1 MHAAIERKEEKAKI
15 LGKMKRVETSSSSSD
30 SEDKQRIA
38 AKTFSKSKPAQQLQ
52 SQASH
57 GAKSRKLSTSG
68 SATPK
73 KASEPKYRK
82 FDKFDNIFQK
92 NPLKN

>member
-38 AKTFSKSKPAQQLQ
+38 AKTFSKSKPAHPVS
-52 SQASH
+52 SQTSNPPK
-57 GAKSRKLSTSG
+57 GRKLSSSG

-73 KASEPKYRK
+73 KANEPKYKK
-82 FDKFDNIFQK
+82 FDKYDNIFEK
-92 NPLKN
+92 NPLKY